1 MLEQGSGPGPT
12 PQMLGPCSGAPP
24 KYLEAGRYTGGRCT
38 QDSLA
43 GFTGVQTGEGGSI
56 SQCCSGETEDITRI
70 QREEEMEEG
79 NPCAIQFRSESAV
92 DVSGT
97 GGPPGS
103 HGGYWEPTRVFTAR
117 GTAGTSL
124 VVQCIGLRAFTAEGL
139 ALIPSQGTKIPQAAG
154 CSLPPPPT
162 PPQKKPPQ
170 HAGHRG
176 LGRVTSESL
185 SDQAAQCG
193 DSQCRPQGADG
204 YAGQKEAGQSE
215 WPGPT
220 EGRTEC

>member
-1 MLEQGSGPGPT
+1 MEVVCYPSGWRMLQGVLEQGSGPGPT
-12 PQMLGPCSGAPP
+12 PQMLGPCTGAPP

-70 QREEEMEEG
+70 QGEEEMEEG

-124 VVQCIGLRAFTAEGL
+124 AVQCIGLRAFTAKGL
-139 ALIPSQGTKIPQAAG
+139 ALIPSQGTKPSELPERRSSSSAPRRDRAEPRPRG
-154 CSLPPPPT
+154 CS
-162 PPQKKPPQ
+162 
-170 HAGHRG
+170 G
-176 LGRVTSESL
+176 LGEP
-185 SDQAAQCG
+185 
-193 DSQCRPQGADG
+193 RPALP
-204 YAGQKEAGQSE
+204 SF
-215 WPGPT
+215 
-220 EGRTEC
+220 